1 MSVTH
6 VYRPAALGAFGKRTR
21 RCELA
26 AIEPRGAVSR
36 VPPSGPPSQ
45 NQVGGVCSGE
55 VVTQFFDIENK
66 GDVVRLGLNHRFG
79 DRREVVPLK

>member
-6 VYRPAALGAFGKRTR
+6 LYRPVALGAFGKRTR

-36 VPPSGPPSQ
+36 VPPSQ
-45 NQVGGVCSGE
+45 NQVGGVCCGG

>member
-1 MSVTH
+1 MSQKSSL
-6 VYRPAALGAFGKRTR
+6 PQAAKSVSQVLMSDK
-21 RCELA
+21 
-26 AIEPRGAVSR
+26 PRGAVSR
-36 VPPSGPPSQ
+36 VPPSEPPSQ
-45 NQVGGVCSGE
+45 NQVGGVCCGG